1 MNVLLF
7 HNVSLF
13 IFFSNRIIYNTN
25 RNGKCSGC
33 HTQFKLKR
41 EKHEVIIIGEHHVTT
56 KNFNKKIQNY
66 SKECNLYLKEKL
78 EY

>member
-13 IFFSNRIIYNTN
+13 IFFPNRIIYNTN
-25 RNGKCSGC
+25 RNGKCSGY

-41 EKHEVIIIGEHHVTT
+41 EKHEVHVYFLERHREQRARYKISKISIIRGR
-56 KNFNKKIQNY
+56 
-66 SKECNLYLKEKL
+66 
-78 EY
+78 

>member
-7 HNVSLF
+7 HNVSLS
-13 IFFSNRIIYNTN
+13 IFFPNRIVYNTN
-25 RNGKCSGC
+25 RNGNCSGY

-41 EKHEVIIIGEHHVTT
+41 EALLNIFWRASRY
-56 KNFNKKIQNY
+56 KNNYHQN
-66 SKECNLYLKEKL
+66 SECNLYLKMKL

>member
-7 HNVSLF
+7 HNVSLS

-25 RNGKCSGC
+25 RNGKCSGY

-41 EKHEVIIIGEHHVTT
+41 EKHEVYFLESITLQNF
-56 KNFNKKIQNY
+56 KNP
-66 SKECNLYLKEKL
+66 KL
-78 EY
+78 FKGV

>member
-13 IFFSNRIIYNTN
+13 IFFPNRIIYNTN
-25 RNGKCSGC
+25 RNGKCSGY

-41 EKHEVIIIGEHHVTT
+41 EALLNIFWSALGNVLSITYVTKFQKSKIIQRSVICT
-56 KNFNKKIQNY
+56 
-66 SKECNLYLKEKL
+66 
-78 EY
+78 